1 MFRSLFGNK
10 IETVKWRTA
19 VVTLSN
25 KLWELLHD
33 QPKVLVSPY
42 ARVVLKEDGSIS
54 IANDKRDSDELMG
67 TDDLASVFLQENPV
81 AVKHWLDGLR
91 KSADP
96 ESQQD
101 RTKDFAE
108 FLVQALMHMVK
119 QESRGPWLRQAEYER
134 RQRYA

>member
-1 MFRSLFGNK
+1 MFRNLFGDK

-25 KLWELLHD
+25 KIWELLHD
-33 QPKVLVSPY
+33 QPEVLVSPCT
-42 ARVVLKEDGSIS
+42 RVVLKRDGSVG
-54 IANDKRDSDELMG
+54 IAIDKRHADESLG
-67 TDDLASVFLQENPV
+67 VDDLASVFLQEHPV

-91 KSADP
+91 KSVNP
-96 ESQQD
+96 EYQQD

-108 FLVQALMHMVK
+108 FLVQALMHLVN
-119 QESRGPWLRQAEYER
+119 QELRGPWLRQADYER